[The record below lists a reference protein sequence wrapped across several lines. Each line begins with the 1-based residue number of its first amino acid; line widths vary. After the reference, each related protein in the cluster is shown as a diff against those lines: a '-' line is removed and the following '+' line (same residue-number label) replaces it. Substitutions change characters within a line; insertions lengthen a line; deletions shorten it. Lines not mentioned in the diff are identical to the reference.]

1 MVDFCHKDCHGF
13 DIRQLINFRF
23 ALKSVVLWNWHAI
36 YYERSEPGKYKTW
49 FEERKT
55 SESLWLRI
63 NMTHSKVII
72 MTMEVTVRANQTLRQ
87 TEMGRHSSFPHY
99 R

>member
-1 MVDFCHKDCHGF
+1 MRLSFCHEDCHGAV
-13 DIRQLINFRF
+13 IRQLINFRF
-23 ALKSVVLWNWHAI
+23 AFKSAVLGNWR
-36 YYERSEPGKYKTW
+36 ERSEPSKHKTG

-87 TEMGRHSSFPHY
+87 TEMGRHSSFPH
-99 R
+99 